1 METKQMNLFQRM
13 NAITSEMKTVSKNL
27 EVDMGSGKTYSAV
40 GERDVI
46 DTVKPLE
53 AKYGIYSYPFNREI
67 IDSKIMVTTGKY
79 GDKQQQFLRLSVTYR
94 FVNIDNPSEF
104 IDVISY
110 GDGVD
115 TQDKA
120 PGKAMTYADKYALL
134 KAYKVATGE
143 DTDQTPSEELKSLTK
158 VAMIS
163 DEQVNTIRSLY
174 KGKEDKLASWLEKN
188 NFEIISDMT
197 YQEASDFIK
206 TINSRKNVEKPI
218 VQEEPKEQISLDD
231 IV

>member
-1 METKQMNLFQRM
+1 MEFKKEMNLFQRM

-40 GERDVI
+40 GERDVL

-53 AKYGIYSYPFNREI
+53 AKFGIYSYPMHREI
-67 IDSKIMVTTGKY
+67 IESKVMVTTGKY
-79 GDKQQQFLRLSVTYR
+79 GEKQQQFLRLSVTYR
-94 FVNIDNPSEF
+94 FVNIDNPSET
-104 IDVISY
+104 IDIISY

-143 DTDQTPSEELKSLTK
+143 DTDQTPSEELKSLTT
-158 VAMIS
+158 VPMIS
-163 DEQVNTIRSLY
+163 DEQAKTIRSLY
-174 KGKEDKLASWLEKN
+174 KDKEDKLASWLEKN
-188 NFEIISDMT
+188 GFNTLSDMP
-197 YQEASDFIK
+197 YQVASDLIK
-206 TINSRKNVEKPI
+206 LVNSRKAIEKPI
-218 VQEEPKEQISLDD
+218 KQEEPKLDD